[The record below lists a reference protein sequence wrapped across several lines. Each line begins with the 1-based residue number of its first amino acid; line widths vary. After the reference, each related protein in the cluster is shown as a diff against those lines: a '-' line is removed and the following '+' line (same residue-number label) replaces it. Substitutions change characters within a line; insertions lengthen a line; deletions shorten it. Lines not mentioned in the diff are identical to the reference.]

1 MHTDGRKL
9 SREVLEAYRLRAM
22 SLRYEQGYSVEK
34 ISEIFGVHYQSVSR
48 WFCKERAEGAEALKM
63 RKARGAGSKIDSGIE
78 AWLRK
83 ALTKPATVY
92 GFSVPLWNSTMVR
105 QLLKKEK
112 GIKVGSVTVWR
123 YLRKLGLTFQQ
134 PEKRYVQQD
143 KELVEVWLKEEWPRI
158 RDWVKKKQA
167 ILYFEDESGIAL
179 APVIGKTWAPKGE
192 TPIVEVT
199 GKRAGILAMS
209 AISPSGKMCFRL
221 EERRVNGA
229 VLIEFLQQILD
240 NHPARKVVVIM
251 DNAPCHRSNA
261 VQDFVKSQRRL
272 RVDYIPPYSP
282 ELNPDEKVWRHLK
295 HVEIKNHFAED
306 KKQLHR
312 LVLSALRRMQK
323 TPQLTKNFFNQY
335 LTKSMK

>member
-1 MHTDGRKL
+1 MKTDGRKL
-9 SREVLEAYRLRAM
+9 SREILEAYRLRAIT
-22 SLRYEQGYSVEK
+22 LRYEQGYTVEK
-34 ISEIFGVHYQSVSR
+34 IAKIFDMNYYSVSR
-48 WFCKERAEGAEALKM
+48 WFCKERAEGISALKM
-63 RKARGAGSKIDSGIE
+63 RKARGADSKIDSAIE
-78 AWLRK
+78 VWLKK
-83 ALTKPATVY
+83 ALIKPATAY

-123 YLRKLGLTFQQ
+123 YLKKLGLTFQQ

-143 KELVEVWLKEEWPRI
+143 KELVERWLQKEWPDI

-167 ILYFEDESGIAL
+167 TLYFEDESGIAL

-221 EERRVNGA
+221 EDRRVNGE

-240 NHPARKVVVIM
+240 NHPKRKVVVIM
-251 DNAPCHRSNA
+251 DNAPCHRSKA
-261 VQDFVKSQRRL
+261 VQDFVKLQRRL
-272 RVDYIPPYSP
+272 RVHYIPPYSP

-306 KKQLHR
+306 KQQLIK
-312 LVLSALRRMQK
+312 LVLSALRKMQK

-335 LTKSMK
+335 LT